1 MRRGQYAV
9 VDGVEYA
16 AQINWGGGVSLFIPR
31 RGAKPAGWEMGGGQT
46 WGRVVD
52 AAKVSEAFEVLTTAM
67 LDDVEVYVD
76 SVDPG
81 DRTAV
86 VRAMRPT
93 SISDRGAPPPHP
105 LLHPVDDLPYSI
117 DWVAT
122 VPWDRLTH
130 IDEAV
135 GRIDPSTGSRIY
147 DEAP

>member
-1 MRRGQYAV
+1 MVRSGQYAV

-16 AQINWGGGVSLFIPR
+16 AQVWNGKVSLFIPR
-31 RGAKPAGWEMGGGQT
+31 SGSKPAGWELGGGQT
-46 WGRVVD
+46 WYRVVD
-52 AAKVSEAFEVLTTAM
+52 AADVSQAFKAVTSAW

-76 SVDPG
+76 SVNAG

-86 VRAMRPT
+86 VRAIKPT

-105 LLHPVDDLPYSI
+105 LLQPVDELPYSI

-122 VPWDRLTH
+122 VPWDRLTDV
-130 IDEAV
+130 DEAV

-147 DEAP
+147 DETS